1 MATSAVFALVPEA
14 EAWVAHLRERFDPA
28 ARRGLSAHITILYP
42 LAAPETVNEGMLRRL
57 AEVAGAMSPFRYA
70 LTHVARFPGTVYL
83 APKPASR
90 FARLHEAC
98 AAAFPDE
105 GAGKHQT
112 YIPHLSVAR
121 HGQGEDYGVEAELA
135 ATLKINGPIE
145 CLCRELVLMENGSGL
160 WRSISAF
167 MLGNDAPAPRAS

>member
-1 MATSAVFALVPEA
+1 
-14 EAWVAHLRERFDPA
+14 VAHLRERFDPA
-28 ARRGLSAHITILYP
+28 ARRGLGAHVTILYP
-42 LAAPETVNEGMLRRL
+42 FAAPEIVNEDLLQQL
-57 AEVAGAMSPFRYA
+57 AGLAGAIVPFHFA

-105 GAGKHQT
+105 GARTHQA

-135 ATLKINGPIE
+135 ATLKISGPIA

-160 WRSISAF
+160 WRAIRTF
-167 MLGNDAPAPRAS
+167 TLGTGARAP